1 MQIALLPH
9 AHVWLNI
16 MKDHWD
22 LQWPKWMKRYRK
34 LWTDKKN
41 DNNSLYQHL
50 TSCCISNII
59 LLIKNQRK
67 SESCPK
73 RTHPSLLIQ
82 NAKYIPTLSADRR
95 VQWCFRIWEVGRGRG
110 NLNIVSCKI
119 NLLQICTQFFFRF
132 CATLFLLARL
142 GWSFVVKWHF
152 WDTK

>member
-1 MQIALLPH
+1 
-9 AHVWLNI
+9 

-119 NLLQICTQFFFRF
+119 NLLQICTQFFS
-132 CATLFLLARL
+132 FLCNFVSFGKARL
-142 GWSFVVKWHF
+142 IFCGKVTFLGHKIDQISK
-152 WDTK
+152 KN